1 MLKITIPATE
11 HFDEEKDQFL
21 TSPEL
26 TLEFEHSLVSLSKWE
41 SIWEKPFLGPE
52 EKTREETLGY
62 MQCMCLTPDVPPE
75 VFHSLS
81 NEHIEQLN
89 AHISAKMSATFF
101 TEDPAKARGPQ
112 RKELITSEV
121 IYYWMISHSI
131 PVEFEHW
138 HLNRLITLIQ
148 VCNRKNQE
156 AESKGKKPTGLRDK
170 NALTERQRLNEAR
183 KAQLGNSG

>member
-1 MLKITIPATE
+1 MLTITIPEIEYFDDVTE
-11 HFDEEKDQFL
+11 RFVTK
-21 TSPEL
+21 PEYKL
-26 TLEFEHSLVSLSKWE
+26 DFEHSLVSLSKWE

-62 MQCMCLTPDVPPE
+62 MQCMCLTPNIPPE
-75 VFHSLS
+75 VFLSLS
-81 NEHIEQLN
+81 NEQIDQINEY
-89 AHISAKMSATFF
+89 ISAKMTATFF
-101 TEDPAKARGPQ
+101 MEEPAKRAGPT
-112 RKELITSEV
+112 RKELVTSEV

-170 NALTERQRLNEAR
+170 NALADRQRLNEMR
-183 KAQLGNSG
+183 KAQLGNNG

>member
-11 HFDEEKDQFL
+11 HFDDATQRFI
-21 TSPEL
+21 TSNAVE
-26 TLEFEHSLVSLSKWE
+26 LEFEHSLVSLSKWE

-62 MQCMCLTPDVPPE
+62 MRCMCLTPDVPPE
-75 VFHSLS
+75 VFLSLS
-81 NEHIEQLN
+81 NEHIDQLN
-89 AHISAKMSATFF
+89 AYISAKMTATFF
-101 TEDPAKARGPQ
+101 TEDPSKAKGPQ
-112 RKELITSEV
+112 RKELVTSEV

-170 NALTERQRLNEAR
+170 NALAARQQLNEAR